1 MRVRAWKPK
10 SKFPKQDP
18 QNEWWFKMLIALN
31 FSKQIIRKSSHGGN
45 EDFQTNLHIC
55 TAGRFLVHIWMTDEN
70 LCSECLENFVSE
82 QYRIILI
89 YFSFV
94 FQIYSLK
101 DLPGFLAC
109 FSSKITKPMID
120 STTIWSVIS
129 FFQLRWFQSTYSL
142 PKWLNA
148 WFQMWSSSNKSP
160 KLKSK
165 WMN

>member
-1 MRVRAWKPK
+1 
-10 SKFPKQDP
+10 
-18 QNEWWFKMLIALN
+18 MLIALN

-120 STTIWSVIS
+120 STSHLVGHILLPAKMVSEYVLSSKMIECLIPNVVVIEQIS
-129 FFQLRWFQSTYSL
+129 KIEIEVDELADDSDDNFDEINDDILRRICD
-142 PKWLNA
+142 P
-148 WFQMWSSSNKSP
+148 
-160 KLKSK
+160 
-165 WMN
+165 